1 MSTSEKIK
9 AYRLKNAW
17 SQEQLAQLASLS
29 VRTVQR
35 IENGHTPGLETIS
48 ALASVFNV
56 TVSELSEETD
66 PTSEALDTRIH
77 DARHRVQEEARFYRA
92 LTIATLVCAGLMAV
106 NYFYSPGSYW
116 SLIVTLIWGSLIAF
130 RGLRTFVLREHIA
143 QWQHNRMLRLL
154 REKKATSTP
163 DKPHAD
169 SDANS

>member
-17 SQEQLAQLASLS
+17 SQELLAQLASLS

-35 IENGHTPGLETIS
+35 IESGHTPGLETIS

-106 NYFYSPGSYW
+106 NYVYSPGSYW

-130 RGLRTFVLREHIA
+130 RGLRTFVLRERIA
-143 QWQHNRMLRLL
+143 LWQHNRMLRLL
-154 REKKATSTP
+154 RETKAASTP
-163 DKPHAD
+163 DKTHAD
-169 SDANS
+169 SER

>member
-17 SQEQLAQLASLS
+17 SQERLAQLASLS

-56 TVSELSEETD
+56 TVSALSEETQAA
-66 PTSEALDTRIH
+66 SEALDTRIH
-77 DARHRVQEEARFYRA
+77 DARQRVQEEARFYRT

-116 SLIVTLIWGSLIAF
+116 SLIVALIWGSLIAF
-130 RGLRTFVLREHIA
+130 RGLRTFVLRERIA
-143 QWQHNRMLRLL
+143 QWQHNRMQRLL
-154 REKKATSTP
+154 REKNATSTP

>member
-17 SQEQLAQLASLS
+17 SQEQLAQLASLL

-56 TVSELSEETD
+56 TVSALSEETEAA
-66 PTSEALDTRIH
+66 SEALDTRIH
-77 DARHRVQEEARFYRA
+77 DARQRVQEETRFYRT

-130 RGLRTFVLREHIA
+130 RGLRTFVLRERIA
-143 QWQHNRMLRLL
+143 QWQHNRMQRLL
-154 REKKATSTP
+154 REKNATSTP

>member
-35 IENGHTPGLETIS
+35 IESGHTPGLETIS

-92 LTIATLVCAGLMAV
+92 LTMATLVCAGLMAV

-116 SLIVTLIWGSLIAF
+116 SLIVALIWVSLIAF
-130 RGLRTFVLREHIA
+130 RGLRTFVLRERIA
-143 QWQHNRMLRLL
+143 QWQHNRMQRLL
-154 REKKATSTP
+154 REKNATSTP